1 MDNQPRSRQF
11 ATMMLLFGAVI
22 FGMVLAGSAGL
33 TPVAVSG
40 PVSVEATMPAA
51 ASVAIGASSVP
62 SFADLAEA
70 VQPAVVSIQAT
81 SFKRSRRRQGVDPF
95 EFFFGPRR
103 RPGGPGRQP
112 SEPEGEGERSDSG
125 GSGFLVSADGLVVTN
140 HHVIRD
146 ASELKVQ
153 VNDREYKA
161 TVKGMDPDTD
171 LALLQI
177 ESEEAFSYLS
187 LGDSEALRV
196 GDWVMAIGSPLALDH
211 TVTVGVVSAKGRSI
225 GISDRSFENFIQ
237 TDAAINFGN
246 SGGPLVNLRGEVVG
260 INTAINYGAENI
272 GFAVPVSTLKQ
283 ILPQLRSEGRVSRG
297 YLGVAIENLDYR
309 SAKAFGLD
317 APDGALVYQVTPDSP
332 AERAGL
338 RHGDIILKADDHKV
352 LETRDLI
359 DYISSRGPD
368 ADVKLTI
375 LRGGKRIRETVKLS
389 ERGDFSQAAAEPEDD
404 AGGIDWLG
412 IGYRSLTP
420 ELKSQHGAPEDLQG
434 VWLTR
439 VAQSSPLFEQ
449 GVQPGMVVTEVN
461 GQATPDAKT
470 FEAVVK
476 AAKSGSFL
484 RIYWRAFDAQGNTT
498 GRYAF
503 VEVP

>member
-1 MDNQPRSRQF
+1 MDNQPRSRHF

-33 TPVAVSG
+33 TPAASSG
-40 PVSVEATMPAA
+40 PVSVEATLPAA
-51 ASVAIGASSVP
+51 ASVAIGANGVP

-81 SFKRSRRRQGVDPF
+81 SFERGRGRRGVDPF

-103 RPGGPGRQP
+103 RPGQP
-112 SEPEGEGERSDSG
+112 APEDEGERSDSG

-161 TVKGMDPDTD
+161 TVKGTDPDTD

-177 ESEEAFSYLS
+177 EAEEAFTYLS
-187 LGDSEALRV
+187 LGDSDGLRV
-196 GDWVMAIGSPLALDH
+196 GDWIMAIGSPLALDH

-225 GISDRSFENFIQ
+225 GITDRSFENFIQ

-260 INTAINYGAENI
+260 IATAINYGAENI

-309 SAKAFGLD
+309 SAQAFGLEE
-317 APDGALVYQVTPDSP
+317 PNGALVYQVTPDSP

-338 RHGDIILKADDHKV
+338 RHGDIILRADDHKV

-359 DYISSRGPD
+359 DYISGRGPD
-368 ADVKLTI
+368 AEVDLTI
-375 LRGGKRIRETVKLS
+375 LRGGEEIREKVKLS
-389 ERGDFSQAAAEPEDD
+389 ERGEFSQIAAQPEDENR
-404 AGGIDWLG
+404 GIDWLG
-412 IGYRSLTP
+412 ISYRSMTP
-420 ELKSQHGAPEDLQG
+420 ELRSQHGAPDDLEG

-439 VAQSSPLFEQ
+439 VSQSSPLFEQ
-449 GVQPGMVVTEVN
+449 GVRPGVVVTEVN
-461 GQATPDAKT
+461 GLATPDSRS
-470 FEAVVK
+470 FDEVVEA
-476 AAKSGSFL
+476 AESGSYL
-484 RIYWRAFDAQGNTT
+484 RIYWRAFDSQGNTT